1 MPRSAKSKSAVGAKI
16 MALLPPS
23 SSKHLPKRSA
33 TFGPT
38 SRPMRVLPV
47 ALTKAMSLFSTSAL
61 PISVLP
67 NMICDKCAGA
77 SPNFAK
83 AFSNNAWQAK
93 ATSGVF
99 SEGFQM
105 TGLPQTMANAVFQDQ
120 TATGKLKAE
129 MTPMTPSGC
138 HVSRMW

>member
-1 MPRSAKSKSAVGAKI
+1 PI
-16 MALLPPS
+16 
-23 SSKHLPKRSA
+23 
-33 TFGPT
+33 
-38 SRPMRVLPV
+38 SR
-47 ALTKAMSLFSTSAL
+47 LFPYTTL
-61 PISVLP
+61 FRSVLP
-67 NMICDKCAGA
+67 NMICDRCAGA

-129 MTPMTPSGC
+129 MTPMRSEEHTSELQ
-138 HVSRMW
+138 SREN